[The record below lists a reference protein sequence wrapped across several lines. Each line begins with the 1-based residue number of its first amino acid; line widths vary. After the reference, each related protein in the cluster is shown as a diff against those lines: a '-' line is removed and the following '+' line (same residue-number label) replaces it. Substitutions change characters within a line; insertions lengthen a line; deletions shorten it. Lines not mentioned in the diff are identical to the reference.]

1 VTLSAAQQTIFS
13 AIAELLSRRE
23 GDAEPVT
30 ITAETA
36 IYDDLEMDSLEIA
49 ELSVLL
55 EDEFG
60 KDPYSQGMVPQTV
73 GELVGFFA

>member
-1 VTLSAAQQTIFS
+1 MFR
-13 AIAELLSRRE
+13 AIADLLSRRE
-23 GDAEPVT
+23 GDAEPPK
-30 ITAETA
+30 ISAETA

-60 KDPYSQGMVPQTV
+60 SDPYSQGIVPQTV
-73 GELVGFFA
+73 GELVGFYA